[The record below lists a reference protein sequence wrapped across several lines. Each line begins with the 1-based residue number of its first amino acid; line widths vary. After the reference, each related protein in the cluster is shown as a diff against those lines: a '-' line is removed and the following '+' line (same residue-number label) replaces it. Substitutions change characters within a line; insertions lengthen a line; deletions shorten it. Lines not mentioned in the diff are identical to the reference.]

1 MPTKPETLKGP
12 DLKTWD
18 DVDDLIEASTTGWNP
33 LQKLPLLLEKYIPWA
48 KDFTFGFFIE
58 SDLPEVK
65 SYGWVHVKPDQIAG
79 ENWNEN
85 AGLRFGLDISGGVVK
100 FRDNYLLCMPKDHRK
115 KQMDR
120 RHKEHEDMV
129 TILSL
134 KQFSGNSSAECS
146 SGSSKRWRST
156 IINIKSW
163 IPSPMDCSMMTIR
176 SWE

>member
-100 FRDNYLLCMPKDHRK
+100 FRDNYLLCMPKAHRA

-120 RHKEHEDMV
+120 RHQEHEEMIARTTSEHAYAHPADPE
-129 TILSL
+129 
-134 KQFSGNSSAECS
+134 FSRMQQAAKELS
-146 SGSSKRWRST
+146 SGETYRVGVRKGES
-156 IINIKSW
+156 
-163 IPSPMDCSMMTIR
+163 
-176 SWE
+176 